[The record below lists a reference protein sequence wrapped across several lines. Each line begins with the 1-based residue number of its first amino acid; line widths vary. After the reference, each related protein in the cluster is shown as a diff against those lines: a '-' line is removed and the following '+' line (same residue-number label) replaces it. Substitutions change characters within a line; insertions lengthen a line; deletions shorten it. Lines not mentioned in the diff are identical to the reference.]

1 MTEIYLH
8 IVARMH
14 GRLIVHAP
22 VYIVGVTAADQVQRE
37 VSGSGSGIVA
47 EDTVEENNG
56 VLRKITELLKK
67 LRKKARLALADPRGT
82 MRVGLIGHFKP
93 CTTDIYLHI

>member
-1 MTEIYLH
+1 M
-8 IVARMH
+8 
-14 GRLIVHAP
+14 
-22 VYIVGVTAADQVQRE
+22 QRE
-37 VSGSGSGIVA
+37 VSGSGPGTGIVA
-47 EDTVEENNG
+47 EDTVEENNV

-82 MRVGLIGHFKP
+82 MRVELIGHFKP